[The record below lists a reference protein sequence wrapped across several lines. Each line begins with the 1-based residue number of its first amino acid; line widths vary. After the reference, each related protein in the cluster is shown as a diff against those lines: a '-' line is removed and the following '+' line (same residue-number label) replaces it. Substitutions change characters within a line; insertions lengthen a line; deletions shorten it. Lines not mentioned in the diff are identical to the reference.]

1 LRKANY
7 ILVCGLLSISILTL
21 AGCKPKNTN
30 TTQASEIMATPTIT
44 STPTAIKEDVD
55 LTTWDDAKVYTF
67 LNEVHE
73 YVRGIPLET
82 TSKEQIIEKYEKY
95 FTHELSGK
103 IFDSLYV
110 KTDQGW
116 KVPDG
121 DGGYFFT
128 VPDDKN
134 EVKLEFNKD
143 YIIIRET
150 YEIGMFSAIEYTI
163 RHLGKPVITDW
174 KLE

>member
-1 LRKANY
+1 LKKSNY
-7 ILVCGLLSISILTL
+7 ILMCGVLSISILTL
-21 AGCKPKNTN
+21 AGCTPKNTK
-30 TTQASEIMATPTIT
+30 QATEIIATPTDNIEEINL
-44 STPTAIKEDVD
+44 S
-55 LTTWDDAKVYTF
+55 TWDDRKVYAF
-67 LNEVHE
+67 LNEVYQ

-95 FTHELSGK
+95 FTPELSGK

-121 DGGYFFT
+121 DGGYIFI
-128 VPDDKN
+128 VPDDKS
-134 EVKLEFNKD
+134 EGSKVKIELNKD
-143 YIIIRET
+143 FIIIRDT
-150 YEIGMFSAIEYTI
+150 YEIGLYSAIEYTI
-163 RHLGKPVITDW
+163 RYIGKPVISDW